1 MGVKGGRGGGKDW
14 GVDGWMGKWE
24 VRGVEAGTWVHRLL
38 LINSLMGAD
47 RTCAAIK

>member
-1 MGVKGGRGGGKDW
+1 MGVETGGKRW
-14 GVDGWMGKWE
+14 F
-24 VRGVEAGTWVHRLL
+24 RLGTWVPGLL